1 MPPMETIV
9 LASSSQRRRELLASL
24 GIPFAAVEPE
34 TDESVRDCL
43 PPAERVVALAE
54 DKARA
59 GAAKLPK
66 SGPRLVVGAD
76 TLVCRKG
83 EDCSELVMGKPANR
97 DEARRMI
104 EALEGRDHFVHT
116 GLALLDR
123 RTGNMRTVRSDSLV
137 RFAPMS
143 GTEIEA
149 YLDTGEWE
157 GVAGAYRIQG
167 AAAFHIM
174 RIDGSWSGIVGL
186 PLRELYVILREAD
199 YRVSE
204 SRQA

>member
-1 MPPMETIV
+1 METIA
-9 LASSSQRRRELLASL
+9 LASSSQRRKELLESL
-24 GIPFAAVEPE
+24 GIPFEALEPG
-34 TDESVRDCL
+34 TDESLRDGL
-43 PPAERVVALAE
+43 PPAKRVVALAE

-59 GAAKLPK
+59 GAAKLPT

-76 TLVCRKG
+76 TLVCRTG
-83 EDCSELVMGKPANR
+83 EGRSELVMGKPTGR

-123 RTGNMRTVRSDSLV
+123 GTGVMRTVRSDSLV
-137 RFAPMS
+137 RFAPMN
-143 GTEIEA
+143 GLEIDA

-186 PLRELYVILREAD
+186 PLRELYVILREAG

-204 SRQA
+204 NRQA